1 MKSYASRSSSMALRA
16 IFRCCL
22 TIMRVRIVSAED
34 SHAGGTY
41 QDISRK
47 AIQARKE
54 RAAGKPPL
62 DWVASF
68 EILRW
73 KLEERVSQL
82 TIPNGL
88 QIVELV
94 VARVLLLNTS
104 GIAVEMGIGHCHQV
118 RACSGLQPRSDVIDL
133 AFVAGQ
139 KQKYNRLWDSKP
151 EPVGIDDSTFSCCNQ
166 LGQKTTK
173 TRGYPCTQI
182 CGYAYP
188 RVFPQI
194 NPHWPTGNSHRGSLG
209 LIRAVQSSMS
219 GVQNNNVWD
228 IYWL

>member
-1 MKSYASRSSSMALRA
+1 MTRTRGSHTCEYTGISVKVIRSS
-16 IFRCCL
+16 
-22 TIMRVRIVSAED
+22 T
-34 SHAGGTY
+34 
-41 QDISRK
+41 
-47 AIQARKE
+47 
-54 RAAGKPPL
+54 GK
-62 DWVASF
+62 
-68 EILRW
+68 
-73 KLEERVSQL
+73 
-82 TIPNGL
+82 
-88 QIVELV
+88 IVELV

-194 NPHWPTGNSHRGSLG
+194 NPHWPTGNSHSWVTRPYPSRPKLHVRCAEQQCMGHIL
-209 LIRAVQSSMS
+209 AVTGHQVCVSHKSSRHGIVIS
-219 GVQNNNVWD
+219 VTDALAALTRVLRSNWT
-228 IYWL
+228 